1 MVLVDWPKITDIVL
15 LVDRNN
21 HIQGLLCDTST
32 PAAVIELTFN
42 PTQYSVSE
50 GDRDVVL
57 TLLASQPASFD
68 YTVHVDTVNGTA
80 VGQLF

>member
-1 MVLVDWPKITDIVL
+1 MWHFLTSDDILIVPLVFLSVSL
-15 LVDRNN
+15 L
-21 HIQGLLCDTST
+21 
-32 PAAVIELTFN
+32 PATQVTFN

-50 GDRDVVL
+50 GDGDVVL
-57 TLLASQPASFD
+57 FLIASQPASFD

>member
-1 MVLVDWPKITDIVL
+1 M
-15 LVDRNN
+15 
-21 HIQGLLCDTST
+21 LLCSIKLWRSNHLLFLCSTS
-32 PAAVIELTFN
+32 AVIKVTFN

-50 GDRDVVL
+50 GDGDVGL

-68 YTVHVDTVNGTA
+68 YTVQVDTVNGTA